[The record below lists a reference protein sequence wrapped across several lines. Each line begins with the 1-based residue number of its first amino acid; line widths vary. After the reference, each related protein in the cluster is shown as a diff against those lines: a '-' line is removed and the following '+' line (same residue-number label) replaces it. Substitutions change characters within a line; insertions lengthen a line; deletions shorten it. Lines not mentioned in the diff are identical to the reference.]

1 MKARHIFAIIGVVVG
16 VVAASGVALRG
27 DVRATGGYD
36 EGIKLDFQVDE
47 VLTVDLSSTALTIE
61 ELIPGTSAVS
71 NYITL
76 TTQTNNMSGC
86 VLLADVGDGK
96 TYTSTDL
103 IGNGSTFTSLASN
116 AEIATLS
123 DNTWGYSA
131 SYDSGATWTSY
142 SGLPLYGSS
151 SKKLTAVS
159 GMGADSIRFR
169 IAAKASDAQTSGE
182 YRNVINFSV
191 VSQVNPLYMQDA
203 AEWIDSYAVGQQF
216 VVLDKRDNQSYRVA
230 KLSESELWMTTN
242 LNLAGGTTVTSENS
256 NVTAD
261 YTLPA
266 APTVANNTG
275 YPTSYTGIVNTP
287 YTSCASNRLCFS
299 YYTYDIA
306 TAGSVEGQ
314 VTGSATS
321 DICPKNWR
329 MLTKDEYATLTTQ
342 YNTAA
347 KLEGSPIKLVYNG
360 MINTAL
366 ERPGAGTYADVWTA
380 TMTNATD
387 ASMLY
392 IPNNF
397 STSSPSAFS
406 DQTRTTM
413 AAVRCK
419 YIGATN

>member
-76 TTQTNNMSGC
+76 TTQTNNWHGC

-116 AEIATLS
+116 AENATLS

-131 SYDSGATWTSY
+131 SYDSGVTWTSY

-151 SKKLTAVS
+151 SKQLTAVS

-216 VVLDKRDNQSYRVA
+216 VVLDERDNQPYRVA
-230 KLSESELWMTTN
+230 KLSATELWMMSN
-242 LNLAGGTTVTSENS
+242 LNLAGGTTLTSANS
-256 NVTAD
+256 NVAAN

-266 APTVANNTG
+266 APAIANNTG
-275 YPTSYTGIVNTP
+275 YPASYPGLVNTP
-287 YTSCASNRLCFS
+287 YTSCDTNRLCFS

-306 TAGSVEGQ
+306 TAGSVVGQ

-329 MLTKDEYATLTTQ
+329 MLTKDEYATLITQ
-342 YNTAA
+342 YNTTA
-347 KLEGSPIKLVYNG
+347 KLVGSPIKLVYNG
-360 MINTAL
+360 WIDSAL
-366 ERPGAGTYADVWTA
+366 ARTGVNSVADVWTA
-380 TMTNATD
+380 TMADDTK
-387 ASMLY
+387 ASMLQV
-392 IPNNF
+392 PKENF
-397 STSSPSAFS
+397 SASSAFA
-406 DQTRTTM
+406 DQARTAM